1 MAAKYIWEA
10 CPILKRKEGGTVRN
24 DADAA
29 TGERKRLREVREGRM
44 DTWREAR
51 RERGKKLGK
60 DRMREGASDRERGE
74 YELASII

>member
-10 CPILKRKEGGTVRN
+10 CPILERKEGGTVRN

-51 RERGKKLGK
+51 RERGKKFG
-60 DRMREGASDRERGE
+60 RTE
-74 YELASII
+74 